1 MELEIQLTSGPIPAA
16 PPPAKAPHGAWVE
29 FRGVVR
35 AEEGGEEIAALEYE
49 AYPPMAEREMRRI
62 LRALAERHP
71 CLATRVI
78 HRVGVVPVG
87 EAAIYVGIAG
97 QHRTEA
103 FALLAE
109 FMDRLKEDVP
119 IWKRRALTP
128 AEFAALR
135 PADSHSGGT
144 PLQPAAGP
152 PGGRSR
158 PRGDAGAAKSADEV
172 IGLVRELCRPLE
184 AERVALGAAGGRVL
198 REAVCAP
205 EDQPA
210 FDRSSVDGYAVRL
223 DDPGMRFRIVDE
235 IRAGDWKPRRLDVGE
250 AVRVATGGALPDDG
264 LQVLMKE
271 DVRVEGES
279 VVVLRRD
286 AGRNIR
292 FRGEDARAGQEL
304 IGSGPRLSPGGLA
317 LLASLGLTQPLV
329 TRLPRVLHVAT
340 GNEIVA
346 PDQPAGPGQIRDSN
360 STLVR
365 AFLAQWHLV
374 PEQLRV
380 GEDRVAVEGALRAAV
395 ANRQSPISD
404 PRPPTS
410 DLRPPT
416 SAVSP
421 FDLVLI
427 SGGASVGE
435 HDFTRR
441 LLEEQGFDILV
452 SRTTARPGKPL
463 IVAQRDGT
471 LAFGLPGNPLA
482 HVVCLNLYVRAAVEA
497 WSGQSTRSEF
507 RRGVLATDLEGGDN
521 PRETFW
527 PATWD
532 WDDGE
537 ARLTALGWSSSGDQT
552 ALAAANALLRVPA
565 GVGWLRRGRR
575 VEFLPV

>member
-1 MELEIQLTSGPIPAA
+1 MEIEIQLTTAPIPEVLA
-16 PPPAKAPHGAWVE
+16 PPPMPHGAWVE

-35 AEEGGEEIAALEYE
+35 GEEAGNPIAALEYE
-49 AYPPMAEREMRRI
+49 AYPSMAEREMRRI
-62 LRALAERHP
+62 LRALADRHP

-87 EAAIYVGIAG
+87 EAAIFVGVAG
-97 QHRTEA
+97 RHRTEA

-128 AEFAALR
+128 AELAALP
-135 PADSHSGGT
+135 PADDHLGGM
-144 PLQPAAGP
+144 PSQQAARP
-152 PGGRSR
+152 PGGRSL

-184 AERVALGAAGGRVL
+184 PERVAIEAAGGRVL
-198 REAVCAP
+198 REAVCAS

-223 DDPGMRFRIVDE
+223 DDPAMRFRIVDE
-235 IRAGDWKPRRLDVGE
+235 IRAGDWKPRQLEVGE
-250 AVRVATGGALPDDG
+250 AVRVATGGALPGDG

-271 DVRVEGES
+271 DVRVEGQS
-279 VVVLRRD
+279 LVVLRRD
-286 AGRNIR
+286 AERNIR

-304 IGSGPRLSPGGLA
+304 IGPGTVLSPGALA
-317 LLASLGLTQPLV
+317 LLASLGVTRPLV

-346 PDQPAGPGQIRDSN
+346 PDQPVGPGQIRDSN

-380 GEDRVAVEGALRAAV
+380 GEDRVAVESALRAAV
-395 ANRQSPISD
+395 ANPQSPFPNPRSPISD
-404 PRPPTS
+404 LRSPPS
-410 DLRPPT
+410 G
-416 SAVSP
+416 ASP
-421 FDLVLI
+421 FDLVLV

-441 LLEEQGFDILV
+441 LLEEQGFTVLV
-452 SRTTARPGKPL
+452 SRTTARPGKPF
-463 IVAQRDGT
+463 IVAQRDRT

-482 HVVCLNLYVRAAVEA
+482 HVVCLNLYVRAAIEA
-497 WSGQSTRSEF
+497 WSGQGPRSEF
-507 RRGVLATDLEGGDN
+507 RPGVLASDLEGGGN

-527 PATWD
+527 PAAWTWC
-532 WDDGE
+532 DGA
-537 ARLTALGWSSSGDQT
+537 ARLTALRWSSSGDQT
-552 ALAAANALLRVPA
+552 VLATANALLRVPP
-565 GVGWLRRGRR
+565 GVENLSGGNR
-575 VEFLPV
+575 VEFLAL